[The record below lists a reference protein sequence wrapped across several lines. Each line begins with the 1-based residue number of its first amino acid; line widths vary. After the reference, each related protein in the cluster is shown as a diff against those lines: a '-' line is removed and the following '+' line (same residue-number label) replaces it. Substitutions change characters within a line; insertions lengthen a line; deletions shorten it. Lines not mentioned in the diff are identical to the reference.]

1 MPREWTFS
9 LKLLPMICLAGQA
22 IGQDSEPRVDAVS
35 PEGAAEVVLNEV
47 NIDAYPDV
55 RLFVT
60 VQSEGVPVT
69 GLSAEDFRVRED
81 EVDQA
86 PLTVDPQLPPLSVV
100 LAMDTS
106 GSMADAMEE
115 TKAAATA
122 FLATLAPQDRTL
134 VLSFAR
140 ELSELTDMTE
150 DRETVTMAIE
160 GLTARGDTALYDA
173 LARSVELVGTEEGR
187 KAVVLLSDGVDDDGA
202 GSPLSEANVDTVLET
217 AASVNVPIF
226 VVGLGGDLDT
236 EGLTRIAGETGG
248 RFLTAGEASELDAV
262 YESIGTQLGGQYSV
276 SYTSSLPADGTSRR
290 VDVEAQ
296 GQQASKSYAPEEGQV
311 AATTS
316 GGECAPLALF
326 ESYIPDYAEILQLEE
341 EGLIDGNVRYAQVN
355 AIGDDVLASL
365 EGAEMSSDCV
375 SDIYSAALEAREAE
389 TMESGITDQ
398 LIRRLGA
405 ARGEACVESAQT
417 PEDFLPCFAET
428 APLASNDFYWAE
440 AQKALA
446 KPFAV
451 ALSEQYERRAALAFM
466 RDAASDGV
474 PIAAQIQTSVM
485 NEIMAQ

>member
-1 MPREWTFS
+1 MPREWMFS
-9 LKLLPMICLAGQA
+9 LKLLLMICLAGQA
-22 IGQDSEPRVDAVS
+22 IAQETEPRVDAVA

-47 NIDAYPDV
+47 NINAYPDV

-60 VQSEGVPVT
+60 VQSEGEPVT

-81 EVDQA
+81 EVDQS

-100 LAMDTS
+100 LATDAS

-150 DRETVTMAIE
+150 DRETVTGAIE

-173 LARSVELVGTEEGR
+173 LARSVELVGAEDGR
-187 KAVVLLSDGVDDDGA
+187 KAIVLLSDGVDDDGA
-202 GSPLSEANVDTVLET
+202 GNPLSEATADTVLEE

-248 RFLTAGEASELDAV
+248 RFLTAGEASELDTV
-262 YESIGTQLGGQYSV
+262 YESIGTQLSGQYSV
-276 SYTSSLPADGTSRR
+276 SYTSSLPADGTTRR
-290 VDVEAQ
+290 VDIATE
-296 GQQASKSYAPEEGQV
+296 GQQASKSYAPETGQ
-311 AATTS
+311 AAASAS
-316 GGECAPLALF
+316 GVECAPPALF
-326 ESYIPDYAEILQLEE
+326 TSYIPDYAEVLELE
-341 EGLIDGNVRYAQVN
+341 REGLIDGNVRYAQVN
-355 AIGDDVLASL
+355 AMGDDILASAA
-365 EGAEMSSDCV
+365 EAEMSSDCV
-375 SDIYSAALEAREAE
+375 SDIYTAVMEAREAE

-398 LIRRLGA
+398 MIRRISA
-405 ARGEACVESAQT
+405 ARAEACVASAQT
-417 PEDFLPCFAET
+417 PEDFLPCFEET
-428 APLASNDFYWAE
+428 GPLATNDYYWAE

-446 KPFAV
+446 EPFAV

-466 RDAASDGV
+466 RDAASDGI
-474 PIAAQIQTSVM
+474 PIAAQIQTLVM
-485 NEIMAQ
+485 TEIMAQ